1 MLASSPLFFGW
12 HRPWLPRLAQHLIA
26 QQSNLS
32 ETVVILPG
40 KRAGRRLL
48 ELLALQAQEQSQLL
62 IPPVIMTLEEAVTA
76 LLEIPNT
83 LPAAGK
89 GISLLAWRQ
98 AALRL
103 TLQELQEIQQVPKR
117 VISSAK
123 EEICYRVASLAE
135 TVSLELGKAGLSIE
149 EVLLQHAPFFPESA
163 DREEPRWKALA
174 RLQKEYQ
181 KTLSH
186 WCYADRLEIL
196 KRKLQQGECTTPH
209 RILIAGVVDF
219 SPLFVSFFQKVN
231 PEVIIIAP
239 EAHAAGFDCY
249 GRVISSY
256 WREHPAEVAEELLV
270 PCERSRDQAAQ
281 AWKIIA
287 AWREAS
293 PDTSITI
300 VAPES
305 EALPLLREAGAAAGL
320 ETRWAGG
327 RFFHGSSLFALLEAL
342 KNFLDRA
349 PGEPPSLA
357 AIADLL
363 RHPISATKLSSALE
377 ISSELLLQELDDWE
391 RDHLPLF
398 LDQKDL
404 ALFPKRK
411 NLSLLLVELEKKFA
425 FALEPEPLSKILL
438 QWRALLLHLL
448 EQECVRRSDLE
459 GHFFLECFEKLM
471 LLVEELEQL
480 STSSD
485 FLWRGTELLS
495 FLLEMLSKETIPEL
509 EQPQAIEMIGWLE
522 AAAEDTP
529 SLVLTSFHE
538 GAVPAS
544 SKNDPLLS
552 ERLRKKLGLG
562 SSEEQL
568 ARDHYYLQLI
578 LASRQHEGG
587 VAVLAPRY
595 NGRGEP
601 VRPSRLLLQGC
612 SAAALPHRVLALTQA
627 DSRQVNAALQQVTG
641 CRLQVTGP
649 QDDKYIFNHVQ
660 LSNSDSHADRN
671 EQRTTTD
678 DSFLLRPATCNLQPV
693 TCNVT
698 ALRTYLKSPRL
709 FYLQHVLKL
718 QEVLETPSEMTPSQF
733 GVLIHRIL
741 GAFSAEASLQEEK
754 KESVFSS
761 WLEQA
766 LERSFQWQ
774 FGWNPAPA
782 VASQQGEL
790 LRALKGFARAEAAHR
805 SEGWITIAAEGKSD
819 SPSLVEELIHLE
831 DGRSLLLQGR
841 IDRLDWHPEKKRW
854 LLLDYKTS
862 HRQEWKKETPNRT
875 HFKSQKEIILW
886 HDLQLPLYLKLA
898 PQLKGARESG
908 LPLPTI
914 ENTDLCFFQLPIHPE
929 SAGISEPFDLS
940 MIQPA
945 WQEAERLIKLI
956 LDGHFEELG
965 ALDATISPT
974 WAALCGVAG

>member
-1 MLASSPLFFGW
+1 MPASSPLFFGW
-12 HRPWLPRLAQHLIA
+12 HRPWLPRLAEHLLS
-26 QQSNLS
+26 QQADLS

-40 KRAGRRLL
+40 RRAGRRLL
-48 ELLALQAQEQSQLL
+48 ELLALEAQEQSQILL
-62 IPPVIMTLEEAVTA
+62 PPIIMTLEEAVSS
-76 LLEIPNT
+76 LLEISNP
-83 LPAAGK
+83 LPIAGK
-89 GISLLAWRQ
+89 SFARIAWRQ
-98 AALRL
+98 AALWL
-103 TLQELQEIQQVPKR
+103 TPQELQEIQQVPEG

-123 EEICYRVASLAE
+123 EEVCYRVASLAE
-135 TVSLELGKAGLSIE
+135 TLSLELEKAGFSIE

-174 RLQKEYQ
+174 RLQKEYH
-181 KTLSH
+181 KILSR
-186 WCYADRLEIL
+186 WGYVDRSEIL
-196 KRKLQQGECTTPH
+196 KRKLLQGECTTPR
-209 RILIAGVVDF
+209 RILVAGVVDMP
-219 SPLFVSFFQKVN
+219 PLFVSFFQKVN
-231 PEVIIIAP
+231 PEIIIIAP
-239 EAHAAGFDCY
+239 EEHAAGFDGY

-256 WREHPAEVAEELLV
+256 WREHPAEVPEELLI

-293 PDTSITI
+293 PDASITI

-327 RFFHGSSLFALLEAL
+327 RFFHGSSLFALLAAL

-357 AIADLL
+357 AVADLL
-363 RHPISATKLSSALE
+363 RHPISATKLSSVLKV
-377 ISSELLLQELDDWE
+377 SSELLVRELDDWE
-391 RDHLPLF
+391 REHLPLF
-398 LDQKDL
+398 LDEKDL
-404 ALFPKRK
+404 ARFKKGK
-411 NLSLLLVELEKKFA
+411 NLEALLRELEKNFT
-425 FALEPEPLSKILL
+425 FALEPEPLEKVLL
-438 QWRALLLHLL
+438 QWRGLLLHLL
-448 EQECVRRSDLE
+448 EEESVRRSDPE

-480 STSSD
+480 ATSTD
-485 FLWRGTELLS
+485 LLWRGTELLS
-495 FLLEMLSKETIPEL
+495 FLLEMLSKEAIPEL
-509 EQPQAIEMIGWLE
+509 EQPQAIEIIGWLE
-522 AAAEDTP
+522 AAAEDIP

-544 SKNDPLLS
+544 PKNDPLLS
-552 ERLRKKLGLG
+552 DALRKRLGLG

-587 VAVLAPRY
+587 VAILAPRY

-612 SAAALPHRVLALTQA
+612 QTLPSRILSLTQQKKSIDCIA
-627 DSRQVNAALQQVTG
+627 SEQSHHSLFHGRPIDSQLIE
-641 CRLQVTGP
+641 RL
-649 QDDKYIFNHVQ
+649 
-660 LSNSDSHADRN
+660 
-671 EQRTTTD
+671 
-678 DSFLLRPATCNLQPV
+678 
-693 TCNVT
+693 NVT

-733 GVLIHRIL
+733 GVLMHRIL
-741 GAFSAEASLQEEK
+741 GAFSAETSLQEEK
-754 KESVFSS
+754 KESVFCS
-761 WLEQA
+761 WLEQT
-766 LERSFQWQ
+766 LERFFQRQ

-805 SEGWITIAAEGKSD
+805 TEGWITIAAEGKND
-819 SPSLVEELIHLE
+819 SPSLVEELIHLQ

-841 IDRLDWHPEKKRW
+841 IDRLDWHSEKKRW

-875 HFKSQKEIILW
+875 HFQSNGEAIFW
-886 HDLQLPLYLKLA
+886 RDLQLPLYLKLA
-898 PQLKGARESG
+898 PHLEAVQESG

-929 SAGISEPFDLS
+929 SAGISEAFEPT
-940 MIQPA
+940 MIEPA

-956 LDGHFEELG
+956 LDGYFEELG
-965 ALDATISPT
+965 TLAATVSPT
-974 WAALCGVAG
+974 FAALCGVAG